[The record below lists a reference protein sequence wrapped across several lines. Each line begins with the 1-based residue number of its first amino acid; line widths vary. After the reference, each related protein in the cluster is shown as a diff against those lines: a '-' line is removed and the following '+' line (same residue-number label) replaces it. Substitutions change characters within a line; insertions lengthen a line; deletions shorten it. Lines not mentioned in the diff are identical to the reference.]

1 LIDRLI
7 DGRNLHLSV
16 SELETCTGGAL
27 FVSRTFHMVADG
39 HGNVI
44 KIYIAQAWF
53 FETIL
58 KILSLVYDISS
69 IMP

>member
-1 LIDRLI
+1 LIDWI
-7 DGRNLHLSV
+7 YGTNLDLSV
-16 SELETCTGGAL
+16 SELETCTEGAL
-27 FVSRTFHMVADG
+27 FVNRTFHVVADG
-39 HGNVI
+39 HGNVL

-58 KILSLVYDISS
+58 EILCLVYDIRS